1 MSQYQLIATCAF
13 GLESV
18 VKREL
23 KNLGIDAKGLQPGW
37 VGFTGDES
45 TIALTNLNLRSAD
58 RVLIEVAHFE
68 AKDFDQLFETTKYL
82 RWADF
87 VPVDGKF
94 PVKGRSIKSQLS
106 SVPACQRS
114 VKRAIAES
122 LQSSHGTNTL
132 PESGALYQIEIALRD
147 DLARLTIDT
156 TGPSL
161 HKRGYRTLVGE
172 APLKETLA
180 AALVLLSVWKPS
192 RPLIDPFCGSG
203 TIPIEAAMIAKKIP
217 PGLYRKFS
225 AESWQDFPGKIWSDY
240 RKQFREVVEEN
251 RNSEIEPIIG
261 NDIDP
266 EAISLARYHANRVGL
281 KSEIHF
287 QQAAFEDLRS
297 KKEYGCVITNPPY
310 GERLKESD
318 LTKFYKSLPQT
329 LQRLPTWSHFI
340 LTGMPRFEA
349 VIQQSATR
357 RRKLYNGRIECMYYQ
372 YLGPRPDKRLSD
384 KNDKHDVASEDTSSL
399 PATNDEHNGQSSE
412 LQSDHSQLDHSQS
425 RETPL
430 NYTHVIHAAALP
442 ASLQNIHSEQPAANE
457 VESNGDSQMGSP
469 QLTPSETTSSETT
482 SSELTSS
489 ELTAPTPEKEKEKEK
504 PISIFGGVTDKTSEQ
519 AELFVSRLT
528 KRARHLRR
536 WPKKGITCYRLYERD
551 IPELPFVVDI
561 YEDNLHIVEFERPHD
576 RSIGQHAAWQE
587 LMCKTAAKTLNI
599 DIANVHFKAKNRQ
612 RKKTQH
618 EKLGEVKSEII
629 VNEGGLQFIVNLS
642 DYVDT
647 GLFLDHRIARDKVRS
662 EAKGK
667 RVLNLFGYTG
677 AFSVYA
683 ADGGA
688 MSIAHIDLSNT
699 YVDWAKKNM
708 SINRFHGPSFVFES
722 GDAMEYLEKLPEQPI
737 FDLAVIDP
745 PTFSNSKKTDE
756 VWEVQKQHVKL
767 LTEASKRMSPDGVIY
782 FSTNYRTFKLDTENL
797 PPFKNIR
804 NISNQTVPEDFR
816 NKRIHQCWR
825 IEM

>member
-37 VGFTGDES
+37 VGFTGDDS

-68 AKDFDQLFETTKYL
+68 AKDFDQLFETTKYI

-87 VPVDGKF
+87 VPVHGKF
-94 PVKGRSIKSQLS
+94 PVKGRSINSQLS

-318 LTKFYKSLPQT
+318 LIKFYKSIPQT

-372 YLGPRPDKRLSD
+372 YLGPRPEKRLSNKGD
-384 KNDKHDVASEDTSSL
+384 GHDVDSKTTTAPAVENANQTSDTQS
-399 PATNDEHNGQSSE
+399 GQS
-412 LQSDHSQLDHSQS
+412 QSN
-425 RETPL
+425 ETPL

-442 ASLQNIHSEQPAANE
+442 TNLQRELNGESQPNE
-457 VESNGDSQMGSP
+457 VASSGESQAAP
-469 QLTPSETTSSETT
+469 EHATPIEPNEPATVT
-482 SSELTSS
+482 
-489 ELTAPTPEKEKEKEK
+489 EKEK

-519 AELFVSRLT
+519 AELFASRLT

-561 YEDNLHIVEFERPHD
+561 YEDHLHIVELERPHD

-599 DIANVHFKAKNRQ
+599 EISNVHFKAKNRQ

-647 GLFLDHRIARDKVRS
+647 GLFLDHRIAREKVRQES
-662 EAKGK
+662 KGK
-667 RVLNLFGYTG
+667 RFLNLFGYTG

-708 SINRFHGPSFVFES
+708 SINRFHGPNYVFES
-722 GDAMEYLEKLPEQPI
+722 CDAMEYLEKLPEKPI

-767 LTEASKRMSPDGVIY
+767 LTEASKRMSPEGVIY